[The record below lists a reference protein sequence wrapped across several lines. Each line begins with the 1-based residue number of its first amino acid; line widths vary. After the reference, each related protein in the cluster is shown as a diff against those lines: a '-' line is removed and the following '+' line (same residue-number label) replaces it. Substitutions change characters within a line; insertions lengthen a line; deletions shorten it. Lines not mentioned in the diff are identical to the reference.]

1 MNLYENKSYFQELIQ
16 QTADYF
22 NMRLPIIEKDY
33 FVVLLLKRAFENVN
47 GLVFKGGT
55 SLSKCQKNINRFSED
70 IDLTLDIG
78 HGVKVS
84 ELFNAIQDTEKFKQM
99 LVYILSKFEKRG
111 LTKTKLAKLL
121 YLSDFY
127 HYYNHFDSI
136 SHVLYKC
143 KEYGPLAEPFLEVVE
158 DMYEKGELHIDV
170 LEEGAQMFTLSKSF
184 SKTSLNRLSDEE
196 KKEIDMVCDKW
207 KNANSKELVNFTH
220 KQKPWMACRENEIIP
235 YDLILQ
241 EDPNNVF

>member
-1 MNLYENKSYFQELIQ
+1 MGVSNNITFLRKQFGYSQDEIANKLGVSRQTYSKFESGSAELNTMQVQ
-16 QTADYF
+16 QIA
-22 NMRLPIIEKDY
+22 
-33 FVVLLLKRAFENVN
+33 
-47 GLVFKGGT
+47 
-55 SLSKCQKNINRFSED
+55 NIY
-70 IDLTLDIG
+70 
-78 HGVKVS
+78 GVKVS
-84 ELFNAIQDTEKFKQM
+84 ELFNEIQDTEKFKQM

-143 KEYGPLAEPFLEVVE
+143 KEYGPLAEPFLEVIE

-170 LEEGAQMFTLSKSF
+170 LEEGAQMLTLSKSF
-184 SKTSLNRLSDEE
+184 SKTSLNSLSDGE
-196 KKEIDMVCDKW
+196 KKEIDMVCEKW

-241 EDPNNVF
+241 EEPNNVF

>member
-1 MNLYENKSYFQELIQ
+1 MGVSKNITFLRKQFGYSQDEIANKLGVSR
-16 QTADYF
+16 QTYS
-22 NMRLPIIEKDY
+22 K
-33 FVVLLLKRAFENVN
+33 FENGSAELNTMQV
-47 GLVFKGGT
+47 
-55 SLSKCQKNINRFSED
+55 QQIANIY
-70 IDLTLDIG
+70 
-78 HGVKVS
+78 GVKVS
-84 ELFNAIQDTEKFKQM
+84 ELFNEIQDTEKFKQM

-170 LEEGAQMFTLSKSF
+170 LEEGAQMLTLSKSV
-184 SKTSLNRLSDEE
+184 SKTSFNSLSDEE

-241 EDPNNVF
+241 EEPNNVF

>member
-1 MNLYENKSYFQELIQ
+1 MGVSNNITFLRKQFGYSQDEIANKLGVSR
-16 QTADYF
+16 QTYS
-22 NMRLPIIEKDY
+22 K
-33 FVVLLLKRAFENVN
+33 FENGSAELNTMQV
-47 GLVFKGGT
+47 
-55 SLSKCQKNINRFSED
+55 QQIANIY
-70 IDLTLDIG
+70 
-78 HGVKVS
+78 GVKVS
-84 ELFNAIQDTEKFKQM
+84 ELFNEIQDTEKFKQM

-143 KEYGPLAEPFLEVVE
+143 KEYGPLAEPFLEVIE

-170 LEEGAQMFTLSKSF
+170 LEEGAQMLTLSKSF

>member
-1 MNLYENKSYFQELIQ
+1 MGVSNNITFLRKQFGYSQDDIANKLGVSR
-16 QTADYF
+16 QTYS
-22 NMRLPIIEKDY
+22 K
-33 FVVLLLKRAFENVN
+33 FENGSAELNTMQV
-47 GLVFKGGT
+47 
-55 SLSKCQKNINRFSED
+55 QQIANIY
-70 IDLTLDIG
+70 
-78 HGVKVS
+78 GVKVS
-84 ELFNAIQDTEKFKQM
+84 ELFNEIQDTEKFKQM

-143 KEYGPLAEPFLEVVE
+143 KEYGPLAEPFLEVIE

-170 LEEGAQMFTLSKSF
+170 LEEGAQMLTLSKSF